1 MQPDPKQGERE
12 YFARIG
18 AAGILHST
26 RKPFSDEFCSAN
38 LSNMD
43 ALFHFLAPPPAR
55 LIEFGCGVGWL
66 SLFLATRGYQT
77 TSIDI
82 SPDAIAAA
90 REQAQR
96 RGIANAEFLVGDY
109 EDPVPR
115 TDFDY
120 ALFYDS
126 LHHAEVEQ
134 LAVQRAY
141 EALKSGGAM
150 IAFETHPGHSETEA
164 SKHAVKE
171 FGVHEKDMS
180 VDYIAQLGA
189 RFPSSPDRAAAAS
202 THSQPLPAELRKRH
216 EHVRRE
222 GEAFPQQAARH
233 PPALQSGRGKVHHP
247 VEIAGRWAR
256 CRVTVSHAQTRWI

>member
-26 RKPFSDEFCSAN
+26 RKPFSDEFCSTN

-43 ALFHFLAPPPAR
+43 ALFHFLAPPPGR

-90 REQAQR
+90 TEQAQR

-141 EALKSGGAM
+141 EALKPGGAM
-150 IAFETHPGHSETEA
+150 IAFETHTGHSKTEA
-164 SKHAVKE
+164 SQHAVKE

-189 RFPSSPDRAAAAS
+189 RAGFRRHLIVQRPHQLIRSLYRPSYARATS
-202 THSQPLPAELRKRH
+202 TFDLKVKLFLSKLR
-216 EHVRRE
+216 VIRRLFNP
-222 GEAFPQQAARH
+222 GEEKFII
-233 PPALQSGRGKVHHP
+233 LWK
-247 VEIAGRWAR
+247 
-256 CRVTVSHAQTRWI
+256 